1 MQIRKYQESDF
12 STLCEIHDPA
22 RKQELAAANLTAAFI
37 PFKIASQ
44 KEGLFDDY
52 QVYVAQKDKTTVG
65 FVAFNDEE
73 LGWLYV
79 KPEYQH
85 QGIGSQLIDFAI
97 KKCRKTVLFRSTRRK
112 SCTKIIFSQRL

>member
-85 QGIGSQLIDFAI
+85 QGIGSQFNRFRN
-97 KKCRKTVLFRSTRRK
+97 KKCRKTVLFRSTRRE

>member
-44 KEGLFDDY
+44 KEGLFDNY

-73 LGWLYV
+73 LGCYM
-79 KPEYQH
+79 
-85 QGIGSQLIDFAI
+85 
-97 KKCRKTVLFRSTRRK
+97 
-112 SCTKIIFSQRL
+112 